1 MYITGDDGY
10 QNFSVFAPIRNSLIL
25 DSNKE
30 VIHWIST
37 GILSENIKPFDS
49 NLEPTMFSLA
59 NGKVILKFSN
69 SVLAQKSSSSLYSSF
84 ILNLYIIYALNN

>member
-30 VIHWIST
+30 VFYWIST
-37 GILSENIKPFDS
+37 GILSENVKPFDS
-49 NLEPTMFSLA
+49 NLEPTMFSLV
-59 NGKVILKFSN
+59 NGKFNN
-69 SVLAQKSSSSLYSSF
+69 SVLSQKSSSSLYSSF
-84 ILNLYIIYALNN
+84 ILNL

>member
-1 MYITGDDGY
+1 ML
-10 QNFSVFAPIRNSLIL
+10 NSLIL

-30 VIHWIST
+30 VIYWIST

-59 NGKVILKFSN
+59 NGKVILKIKN
-69 SVLAQKSSSSLYSSF
+69 SVLVQESSSSLYSGF
-84 ILNLYIIYALNN
+84 I

>member
-1 MYITGDDGY
+1 MHITGDDGY

-30 VIHWIST
+30 VFYWIST

-59 NGKVILKFSN
+59 TGKFNN
-69 SVLAQKSSSSLYSSF
+69 SVLSQKSSSSLYR
-84 ILNLYIIYALNN
+84 ALF

>member
-1 MYITGDDGY
+1 MHITGDDGY

-30 VIHWIST
+30 VFYWIST

-59 NGKVILKFSN
+59 NGKFNN
-69 SVLAQKSSSSLYSSF
+69 SVLSQKSSSSLYSSF
-84 ILNLYIIYALNN
+84 ILNL

>member
-10 QNFSVFAPIRNSLIL
+10 QNFSVLAPIRNSLTF

-30 VIHWIST
+30 VIYWIST

-49 NLEPTMFSLA
+49 NLEPT
-59 NGKVILKFSN
+59 IP
-69 SVLAQKSSSSLYSSF
+69 VLSQKSSSSLYSSF
-84 ILNLYIIYALNN
+84 ILNLYIVYALNN

>member
-10 QNFSVFAPIRNSLIL
+10 QNFSVLAPIRNSLTF

-30 VIHWIST
+30 VIYRIST

-49 NLEPTMFSLA
+49 NLEPT
-59 NGKVILKFSN
+59 I
-69 SVLAQKSSSSLYSSF
+69 SVLSQKGSSSLYSSF
-84 ILNLYIIYALNN
+84 ILNLYIVYALNN

>member
-30 VIHWIST
+30 VIYWIST
-37 GILSENIKPFDS
+37 GILSENIKPCDS

-59 NGKVILKFSN
+59 NGKVILKFNN
-69 SVLAQKSSSSLYSSF
+69 SVLAQKVPLHCIVALF
-84 ILNLYIIYALNN
+84 QIYI